1 MIKTKTFNNIS
12 KQPEFKRTDIKVF
25 QWLHRKPD
33 KLNPGKIEMPIMAIV
48 PNTDRVYDAD
58 KDDYVDIAAIKSTG
72 QGGKEILHT
81 IVFKKEN
88 EGRLLLRG
96 NKTGDKE
103 IYQFLMLSNANAS
116 NPDRDTEV
124 RPLYEL
130 LNPKA
135 KADQTRK
142 QRSVKREAMNVAA
155 ELSGAEVREFVASLG
170 KDETRDLS
178 ILRDEL
184 ELLAEKDP
192 NQFIK
197 LSKNKNKTIHANI
210 KRAIDKEILSFDRA
224 TNTFSWSS
232 TGETIVQVPR
242 SSKMGHLEGFTNFVL
257 SNKNGENIYQEIVKL
272 LK

>member
-1 MIKTKTFNNIS
+1 MIKTKTFNNIA

-81 IVFKKEN
+81 IVF
-88 EGRLLLRG
+88 
-96 NKTGDKE
+96 
-103 IYQFLMLSNANAS
+103 MLSNANAS

-142 QRSVKREAMNVAA
+142 QRSLKREAMNVAA